1 MKRIL
6 IAAALTATAALAQAQ
21 YVGPTTVPTTT
32 VKALTEQGKDDQHA
46 VLRGQITSSVGH
58 EHYQFDDGT
67 GQIRI
72 KIDKKLWPAG
82 KPVDAS
88 TKVELLGEYDK
99 ALFGDSKFKV
109 KQIRIL

>member
-6 IAAALTATAALAQAQ
+6 IAAVLTATAVMAQAQ
-21 YVGPTTVPTTT
+21 YVGPSTVPATT

-46 VLRGQITSSVGH
+46 VLRGKIVNSVGH
-58 EHYQFDDGT
+58 ERYQFDDGT

-82 KPVDAS
+82 QPVDAS
-88 TKVELLGEYDK
+88 TQVELLGEYDK
-99 ALFGDSKFKV
+99 ELFGDSKFKV

>member
-6 IAAALTATAALAQAQ
+6 IAAVLTATAVMAQAQ
-21 YVGPTTVPTTT
+21 YVGPSTVPATT
-32 VKALTEQGKDDQHA
+32 VKALAEQGKDDQHA
-46 VLRGQITSSVGH
+46 VLRGKIVNNVGH
-58 EHYQFDDGT
+58 ELYQFDDGT

-82 KPVDAS
+82 QPVDAS
-88 TKVELLGEYDK
+88 TQVELLGEYDK
-99 ALFGDSKFKV
+99 ELFGDSKFKV